1 MPNAAVVGL
10 QWGDEGKG
18 KIIDMLSR
26 HADIV
31 VRYQGGANAG
41 HTIVVGDEK
50 VVLHL
55 IPSGMLHEN
64 KYCVIGN
71 GVVLDPS
78 VLEQEVREL
87 KQRNYMKDDRRLLIS
102 GQAHLIMPY
111 HKKLDS
117 LRESGASKKIGT
129 TGRGIGPAYE
139 DRASRIGIRVVDF
152 LDKKTFADKVRENLK
167 VKNFIIKRYYKNEP
181 FKAREIIA
189 AYSEYRSLLKKYAA
203 DTSLFINENAKKGK
217 TVLFEGAQGT
227 FLDVDHGTYPFVTSS
242 NTVVG
247 HAACGSGVS
256 PSSIG
261 YVLGICKAYSTRVG
275 EGPFPTELF
284 GPEGEM
290 IREKGG
296 EFGST
301 TGRPRRCGWFDVV
314 SARRAVMLNG
324 VSGLAVMKLDVLDG
338 FETIDICTRYRIGRK
353 TYADAPLALHDLS
366 ACEPIYERMEGWKG
380 SVKDIREYEQLPEGA
395 KKYLRR
401 IEELVGVPIS
411 LISTGAER
419 DSTIVIRNPF
429 ANQT

>member
-26 HADIV
+26 HADII

-41 HTIVVGDEK
+41 HTIVVGGK
-50 VVLHL
+50 KMVLHL

-71 GVVLDPS
+71 GVVLDPA
-78 VLEQEVREL
+78 VLKEEVREL
-87 KQRNYMKDDRRLLIS
+87 KEQGYMKDDKRLLIS
-102 GQAHLIMPY
+102 AQTHLIMPY
-111 HKKLDS
+111 HKKLDA
-117 LRESGASKKIGT
+117 LRESGAAKKIGT

-152 LDKKTFADKVRENLK
+152 LDKRIFAERVRENLK
-167 VKNFIIKRYYKNEP
+167 VKNFLIKRYYKDTP
-181 FKAREIIA
+181 LKAREIIA
-189 AYSEYRSLLKKYAA
+189 EYAQYRPLLKKYVE
-203 DTSLFINENAKKGK
+203 DTSLFINDHLRRGRSI
-217 TVLFEGAQGT
+217 LFEGAQGT
-227 FLDVDHGTYPFVTSS
+227 FLDIDHGTYPFVTSS
-242 NTVVG
+242 NTVIG
-247 HAACGSGVS
+247 HSACGSGVS

-261 YVLGICKAYSTRVG
+261 YVLGICKAYATRVG

-284 GPEGEM
+284 GAAGEV

-296 EFGST
+296 EYGAT
-301 TGRPRRCGWFDVV
+301 TGRPRRCGWFDAV

-324 VSGLAVMKLDVLDG
+324 ASGLAVMKLDVLDG
-338 FETIDICTRYRIGRK
+338 FETIDICVKYRIGRK

-366 ACEPIYERMEGWKG
+366 TCEPLYETLEGWTG
-380 SVKDIREYEQLPEGA
+380 SVKDVREYEQLPEGA
-395 KKYLRR
+395 KRYLRR

-411 LISTGAER
+411 LISTGADRE
-419 DSTIVIRNPF
+419 STIVVRNPF
-429 ANQT
+429 SG